1 MPDAGA
7 SRKRQIQVTP
17 GPFGDTIVSGVAGA
31 PIAQASERF
40 LEDFALLSSRDGGY

>member
-17 GPFGDTIVSGVAGA
+17 GPFSDLAVLGRGRP
-31 PIAQASERF
+31 PIAQVCEACF
-40 LEDFALLSSRDGGY
+40 ADF